1 MGVMEKV
8 IPAIYTGLY
17 VLFLCLFMIL
27 AVLSAR
33 EELPTYARDP
43 PLRRPVRRMALW
55 LIRKLQERR
64 EKRRRKGKD
73 LLIPGEEGV
82 RNDLR
87 TLYPSMKAGRKE
99 VLYRM
104 EKFERSLLLLFAAV
118 VLAGAMHVRSFSS
131 GILQEGGSVRREESG
146 GEDRQLTVRALPA
159 SPAADEEDGDRENR
173 EDADYGTY
181 TVTVHARQFT
191 QKEAEDRAKE
201 ILRQFPESLLGQNES
216 ADRIRSP
223 LVMPQ
228 ALQVQPFTLGWE
240 SSRYAVLD
248 TDGSIFNTDYTQDQ
262 AEEVELT
269 AVLTCGEYR
278 FQKKMDF
285 TGPPARRAAKAAG
298 CGRHCPSGGGEGK
311 CGQGDFQAS

>member
-131 GILQEGGSVRREESG
+131 GILHPPLQMKRTGTEKTGKTQITGLIRSQFMPGSLHRKRQRTGHRRSCGSFPKACWAKMNPQTGSDPLWSCRRLCRSSRLRSAGRAAAMQSLIRTEVFST
-146 GEDRQLTVRALPA
+146 LTIR
-159 SPAADEEDGDRENR
+159 
-173 EDADYGTY
+173 
-181 TVTVHARQFT
+181 
-191 QKEAEDRAKE
+191 
-201 ILRQFPESLLGQNES
+201 
-216 ADRIRSP
+216 RIRP
-223 LVMPQ
+223 
-228 ALQVQPFTLGWE
+228 
-240 SSRYAVLD
+240 
-248 TDGSIFNTDYTQDQ
+248 
-262 AEEVELT
+262 
-269 AVLTCGEYR
+269 
-278 FQKKMDF
+278 
-285 TGPPARRAAKAAG
+285 RRWN
-298 CGRHCPSGGGEGK
+298 
-311 CGQGDFQAS
+311 